1 VAQKVKVGDLVRF
14 LRIVKGADEYI
25 GVVVGF
31 NGDLP
36 DVLWQNGET
45 KTEPLSLLEVID
57 VKKTRIKSKDRKH
70 N

>member
-1 VAQKVKVGDLVRF
+1 MAQKVKIGDLVRF
-14 LRIVKGADEYI
+14 LRIVKGTDEYI

-57 VKKTRIKSKDRKH
+57 VEKTRIKSKDRKH